1 MEFLSSFS
9 KIFLKR
15 LKKLLN
21 IFAHF
26 GNNFLNQKIYSWNL
40 SAIIL
45 ILFTSWALAK
55 PPRSGVKY
63 ETASILH
70 INAIKAPV
78 ASDESIWNSDN
89 LNSFRW
95 HKKKISAW
103 TSSRKSK
110 KHSLHRFVECKHE
123 DLRAL
128 YEWWIWS
135 WLLSQTMR
143 SLRLFKFESNIKI
156 FKNVICKVENGNS
169 FRFSTSSFN
178 VTAKGGEGSKTC

>member
-1 MEFLSSFS
+1 MEFLSLFS

-95 HKKKISAW
+95 HKKRSQLEHHQENLRNIRFTDLWSVSMRIWEHYTSGGFGVDCWVKQWDHWDYSNSKATSKYSRTWFARWRTGKVSA
-103 TSSRKSK
+103 SVR
-110 KHSLHRFVECKHE
+110 
-123 DLRAL
+123 RA
-128 YEWWIWS
+128 S
-135 WLLSQTMR
+135 MLLPR
-143 SLRLFKFESNIKI
+143 EARE
-156 FKNVICKVENGNS
+156 
-169 FRFSTSSFN
+169 
-178 VTAKGGEGSKTC
+178 A